1 LTCHDSAGRGPSR
14 RPLSRGR
21 LAAFF
26 GWSCGATALAR
37 FVASS
42 EQQNLVLSWH
52 TWSGFPVGAS
62 CLRPCVNHRFPQHD
76 GALCVPC
83 VDCRRRRRR
92 CPVRPPIILGGTADG
107 IAAGARCVPVENS
120 GRRRRRCPARA
131 PKSLAVTTTAPS
143 TAPCASHAWT
153 ADGAGDGALC
163 VPPYVWAGLPTA
175 LAPAPC
181 ESCARTADG
190 ADDGALLVPR
200 RVWP

>member
-1 LTCHDSAGRGPSR
+1 MGHDSAARGPSR
-14 RPLSRGR
+14 RLVSRSR

-37 FVASS
+37 FAASS

-52 TWSGFPVGAS
+52 TWNGFPVGAS
-62 CLRPCVNHRFPQHD
+62 CLRPCVNHRFPQHE

-92 CPVRPPIILGGTADG
+92 CPVRPPIRLGGTADG
-107 IAAGARCVPVENS
+107 MAAGALCVPVEDS

-131 PKSLAVTTTAPS
+131 PTSLAVTTTAPAP
-143 TAPCASHAWT
+143 APCASRAWT

-163 VPPYVWAGLPTA
+163 VPPYFWAGLPTA

-181 ESCARTADG
+181 ASRARTADG
-190 ADDGALLVPR
+190 ADDSALLVPR
-200 RVWP
+200 GVWP